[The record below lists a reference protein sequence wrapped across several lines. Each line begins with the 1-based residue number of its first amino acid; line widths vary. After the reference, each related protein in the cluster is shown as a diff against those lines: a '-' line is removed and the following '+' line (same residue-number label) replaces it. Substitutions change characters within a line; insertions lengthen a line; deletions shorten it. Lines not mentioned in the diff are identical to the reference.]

1 MYHTEVWRRCEAFDS
16 GHFQSK
22 LAEEKKEKKEDIHNK
37 KKKNNGSSNCGERIK
52 KKKKF
57 CGKKISMQ
65 YIRRF
70 VNKFHWW
77 TYAIIPGVEQKT

>member
-1 MYHTEVWRRCEAFDS
+1 VSSVRFWSFSIKVSR
-16 GHFQSK
+16 GK
-22 LAEEKKEKKEDIHNK
+22 KKEKKEDIHNN
-37 KKKNNGSSNCGERIK
+37 KKNNGSSNCGERIK

-70 VNKFHWW
+70 VNKFH
-77 TYAIIPGVEQKT
+77 